1 MESILRSISE
11 GGELEDGDDE
21 GMEAGD
27 RRLDTGG
34 TMEAG
39 ESGEAAAAAGR
50 DEKSEE

>member
-11 GGELEDGDDE
+11 GGELEEGDDE

-39 ESGEAAAAAGR
+39 ESGEAAAAGR